1 MAWTTATDVTAAWVG
16 DDAPADTAKVG
27 VWIEKA
33 ERLLRSKV
41 PDLLDRIDGGLE
53 SDLLGNAKDVVTEM
67 VHEVFRNPEGVRQR
81 QEGAG
86 PFSGSVTY
94 GGDKPGA
101 LRVTAEQLE
110 RLAAPGGSRGVF
122 TIDMIPSTSPFSPNY
137 VAPLNSWEIA

>member
-1 MAWTTATDVTAAWVG
+1 MAWTSAAEVLADWIG
-16 DDAPADTAKVG
+16 EDAPTDTAKVDL
-27 VWIEKA
+27 WIGKA
-33 ERLLRSKV
+33 ERLLRSKL
-41 PDLLDRIDGGLE
+41 PDLQARITADDE
-53 SDLLGNAKDVVTEM
+53 PDLLGNAKDVVTEM

-94 GGDKPGA
+94 GGDKPGT

-122 TIDMIPSTSPFSPNY
+122 TIDMIPSTSPFSGSY
-137 VAPLNSWEIA
+137 VDPLNSWEIA